1 MPFANC
7 QRCGR
12 LFHTFE
18 PLFPESP
25 EGFWP
30 NSQRGKEILEHCP
43 NCLTMINNQAFE
55 ITAPARLHFGLLS
68 FGDMNRRQFGG
79 AGVMLDQPALRVRFS
94 PADAWSFSGFEPNR
108 VRELSE
114 RIMMR
119 LSSERRAR
127 SPQSIEVLEMPRRH
141 VGFGSGT
148 QLGLTIAAGI
158 LQSQALPVEG
168 LEQLMLLAGRGLRSS
183 VGSYGFLHGGLITEA
198 GKFPGET
205 LAPLIAQLTL
215 PKAWCL
221 LLVIPRTSQG
231 LSGAPEKE
239 AFAKL
244 PPVPAT
250 TSDRLA
256 AELSLE
262 LIPAARAADFPRF
275 AASVARYGERAG
287 HCFASI
293 QQGAYVNESVAA
305 IIRTLQNHGANG
317 VGQSSWG
324 PLVFAWA
331 ESSCAAEELAERVQE
346 DSALSDCDLQ
356 VVAPAMAG
364 ATFSQ
369 GDKVCSIGKLDLMT
383 G

>member
-18 PLFPESP
+18 PLLPECP
-25 EGFWP
+25 EVFWP
-30 NSQRGKEILEHCP
+30 NTQRGEAILELCP
-43 NCLTMINNQAFE
+43 NCLNMTSDQSFE

-68 FGDMNRRQFGG
+68 FGDSTRRQFGG
-79 AGVMLDQPALRVRFS
+79 AGVMLNQPALRVQFT
-94 PADAWSFSGFEPNR
+94 PATAWVFAGLEKDR
-108 VRELSE
+108 VREIAE
-114 RIMMR
+114 RILVR
-119 LSSERRAR
+119 LYPLGRGMQ
-127 SPQSIEVLEMPRRH
+127 PQIIEVLEVPRGH

-148 QLGLTIAAGI
+148 QLGVTIAAGM
-158 LQSQALPVEG
+158 LRSQDLPIEG

-183 VGSYGFLHGGLITEA
+183 VGSYGFLHGGLIVEA

-205 LAPLIAQLTL
+205 LAPLIAHLTL
-215 PKAWCL
+215 PEAWRV
-221 LLVIPRTSQG
+221 LLVIPRASQG

-244 PPVPAT
+244 PPVPAA

-262 LIPAARAADFPRF
+262 MIPAARSADFERF
-275 AASVARYGERAG
+275 AASVNRYGELAG
-287 HCFASI
+287 NCFATI
-293 QQGAYVNESVAA
+293 QNGPYANERVAA
-305 IIRTLQNHGANG
+305 IVRTLQEHGASG

-331 ESSCAAEELAERVQE
+331 ESSCAAEELAERVQ
-346 DSALSDCDLQ
+346 SHPALADCELR
-356 VVAPAMAG
+356 VVQPAMAG
-364 ATFSQ
+364 ATLTQ
-369 GDKVCSIGKLDLMT
+369 GDKVCAIGKLMP
-383 G
+383 